1 MNGMNQSKI
10 NRKFLPAML
19 IFGIASCVL
28 MFFFLLSL
36 MSESFYNTVVYPI
49 SWRIQNACYVA
60 TFAAALLYLLLSAL
74 AHFSTGKAV
83 GLWFGI
89 LIPFL
94 CEIGAILLVNGLFP
108 VVEDQIYDLPVDF
121 VAILNMPP
129 LYLLIGY
136 PFPIPTIAYVLFII
150 AIVKKDI
157 RIGWVAAASLFGFC
171 IGFLLGFPDGGLSDI
186 DVIGFAW
193 MPFAAICVFII
204 MDLCY
209 AIKSVRKKPIES

>member
-1 MNGMNQSKI
+1 MNGMKQTKI
-10 NRKFLPAML
+10 NRKLLPAML

-36 MSESFYNTVVYPI
+36 MSENFHHTVVHSI

-60 TFAAALLYLLLSAL
+60 TFAATLLYLLLSART
-74 AHFSTGKAV
+74 HFSPGMAI

-94 CEIGAILLVNGLFP
+94 CETTAILFVNGLFP
-108 VVEDQIYDLPVDF
+108 VVGDQIYDLPVDF

-150 AIVKKDI
+150 AIVKRDI
-157 RIGWVAAASLFGFC
+157 RFGWVASASLFGFC
-171 IGFLLGFPDGGLSDI
+171 IGFLLGFPDGGLSDSDI
-186 DVIGFAW
+186 IGFAW
-193 MPFAAICVFII
+193 IPFAAICVFII
-204 MDLCY
+204 IDLCY